1 MLLHKTFQKY
11 QKSHIPP
18 SYQEYEHRA
27 KEWQPTSPSS
37 GEWSPLLPRQWETQK
52 VSCFTDGNL
61 DYNLFTAAGDP
72 CMLLLFQI
80 HVRKVSSMDVPMSIF
95 FFGSSVTF
103 LICAL
108 QDTEETDCSSFHKKL
123 RDVSLERQRAL
134 YSNAHTHTHPAARH
148 PNTVRVSGDVN
159 QAAGLLW
166 ESRSIITLITE
177 QTHVFHQILVCGFHL
192 LFLFFFLIRATLNQS
207 QICLL
212 PKYLSSNAHLSIV
225 QSVLPIQAKNNTCQY
240 TFVHLTYK
248 ITMKITR
255 GIKQLL

>member
-1 MLLHKTFQKY
+1 MATHQPFLRGVEPSATEAMGDTEGFLLHRWKHGLQLVHSSRWPLHVAAISNSCKESLIY
-11 QKSHIPP
+11 GCS
-18 SYQEYEHRA
+18 YEH
-27 KEWQPTSPSS
+27 
-37 GEWSPLLPRQWETQK
+37 
-52 VSCFTDGNL
+52 
-61 DYNLFTAAGDP
+61 
-72 CMLLLFQI
+72 
-80 HVRKVSSMDVPMSIF
+80 F

-177 QTHVFHQILVCGFHL
+177 QIHVFNQILVCGFQTTSAIFI
-192 LFLFFFLIRATLNQS
+192 LFLN
-207 QICLL
+207 
-212 PKYLSSNAHLSIV
+212 
-225 QSVLPIQAKNNTCQY
+225 
-240 TFVHLTYK
+240 
-248 ITMKITR
+248 
-255 GIKQLL
+255 